1 MGLYKRMEEKGM
13 NMARNEETLR
23 AVQDTLQDEELSNDE
38 QFGAVVIG
46 LLSDISTSLA
56 DIADS
61 LRGGQIN
68 E

>member
-1 MGLYKRMEEKGM
+1 M